1 MARSPAARSPSRSYS
16 SPRHPASA
24 RAAAVTPRRSPAPA
38 PASPPRSTFCVDGD
52 AEDGGGALG
61 AESSDDST
69 TVGSDDDAESLGN
82 YLRSA
87 TPGKGTTA
95 LSLAPSP

>member
-1 MARSPAARSPSRSYS
+1 MLS
-16 SPRHPASA
+16 
-24 RAAAVTPRRSPAPA
+24 
-38 PASPPRSTFCVDGD
+38 
-52 AEDGGGALG
+52 
-61 AESSDDST
+61 ESSDDST

-95 LSLAPSP
+95 FSLAPSP